1 MTISPDFRDAVAAN
15 DIRLVRIM
23 MKDSMTLDPS
33 FTEFDVLSDYAS
45 SNMTDLYDQHDG
57 EIFPEDKAKWDK
69 DLMNEQM
76 VNVIYNF
83 STERISFLRS
93 ICKVVY
99 AEKLERIGIRE
110 NTDAPVAPECK
121 GGQRKYIGAG
131 VAAVGGIVA
140 VAGIVTSE
148 TAIIVAG
155 AAAVVVGGAIILSD
169 SQK

>member
-15 DIRLVRIM
+15 DTRLVRIM

-33 FTEFDVLSDYAS
+33 FAEFDALSDYAS
-45 SNMTDLYDQHDG
+45 ASMTDLYDQHDG
-57 EIFPEDKAKWDK
+57 EIFPEDKAEWDK

-83 STERISFLRS
+83 SSERISFLRS

-99 AEKLERIGIRE
+99 AEKLERMGIQE
-110 NTDAPVAPECK
+110 KTAASIAPERK
-121 GGQRKYIGAG
+121 GVQRKHVGAG
-131 VAAVGGIVA
+131 VAVAGGIVA

-155 AAAVVVGGAIILSD
+155 AAAVVVGGALILSD
-169 SQK
+169 NKK